1 MKILVRDNEGE
12 VIFKNL
18 ENECIKCE
26 TNCVSIGGGVDCSNN
41 PNDEIRQGKIISN
54 RGSFFLCCNRFET
67 KTTKLFRNKLE
78 MLVYSIPTLKKIKE
92 DIYLKTKQ
100 LEQDKYQR
108 IVHNLKTINAQSIQ
122 EQFNL
127 IPQDI
132 LAENYPD
139 QLRYVENVISENPEK
154 AAITFLRLAKN
165 NSSIKTEFVTHEKL
179 SIENPVL
186 SNNNHNIKNVILNVF
201 HAFSLEFKAKNVLVD
216 IFSENKHI
224 TFDYDTI
231 RVAFYHMFHN
241 ATKYIKPRSILKI
254 ECIHNSNLCIVVFKM
269 ESIHIEESELEKIF
283 EDNYSGVRVVQKN
296 KQGAGIGMGLIKK
309 ALELNNSTI
318 EVKAGKEIERR
329 QKVDYSQ
336 NEFLITFTKNVN

>member
-1 MKILVRDNEGE
+1 MKILVRDNKEE
-12 VIFKNL
+12 IIFKNL
-18 ENECIKCE
+18 DDQCILCEENCNIIGVVFKCP
-26 TNCVSIGGGVDCSNN
+26 NS
-41 PNDEIRQGKIISN
+41 NDETRQGKINSN
-54 RGSFFLCCNRFET
+54 NGSFFLCCNKSET
-67 KTTKLFRNKLE
+67 KSTKLFWNKLE
-78 MLVYSIPTLKKIKE
+78 MLIYSIPTLKKIKE

-127 IPQDI
+127 IPQDV

-165 NSSIKTEFVTHEKL
+165 NSNIKTEFVTHEKL
-179 SIENPVL
+179 SVENPIL
-186 SNNNHNIKNVILNVF
+186 SLNNHNIKNVILNVF
-201 HAFSLEFKAKNVLVD
+201 HSFSLEFKDKKVRME
-216 IFSENKHI
+216 IFSESKHLI
-224 TFDYDTI
+224 FDYDTV
-231 RVAFYHMFHN
+231 RVAFYHMFQN
-241 ATKYIKPRSILKI
+241 ATKYIRPNSIMKI
-254 ECIHNSNLCIVVFKM
+254 NCQDYKDSFSVIFKM
-269 ESIHIEESELEKIF
+269 ESIHIEESELAKIF

-309 ALELNNSTI
+309 ALELNKSSI
-318 EVKAGKEIERR
+318 EVKAGKEIDRR

-336 NEFLITFTKNVN
+336 NEFHISFSKNVN